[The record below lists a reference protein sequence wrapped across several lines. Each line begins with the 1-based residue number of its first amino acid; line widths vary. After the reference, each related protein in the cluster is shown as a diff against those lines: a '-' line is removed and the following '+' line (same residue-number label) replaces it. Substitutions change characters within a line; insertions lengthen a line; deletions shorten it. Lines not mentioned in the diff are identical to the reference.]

1 VRRGALSDA
10 TAALP
15 SAAWSARRTPPPLQ
29 FSVSLA
35 PDQYLELDDVV
46 VTVRPV
52 AGIGPVLT
60 AGGGTEGWARLES
73 ATFGSDVFLI
83 IGPIPRRYMGAD
95 RDRHWRRCFHADA
108 TPRPV
113 TPARRRRGRAH
124 PHRQ

>member
-60 AGGGTEGWARLES
+60 AGGGTEGRACQRSLNFGSGSGPLCVIDLASSGCVARL
-73 ATFGSDVFLI
+73 A
-83 IGPIPRRYMGAD
+83 
-95 RDRHWRRCFHADA
+95 
-108 TPRPV
+108 
-113 TPARRRRGRAH
+113 
-124 PHRQ
+124 